1 MKNYVKILLAED
13 NPRDALLIQT
23 LLEESNDIKFEIM
36 HTTTLDDTLKLLSDG
51 IYDVV
56 LLDLGLPGHKGIET
70 FRTVYSHAP
79 EFPIVILTGLND
91 NTTALQVIKEG
102 AQDYLVKDNIDSELV
117 VRVIRYAIERKR
129 TEEKL
134 SRAKV
139 FLDSIINAMPN
150 PVFVKN
156 DRHQW
161 IILNDAFCNFMEI
174 PREKLLGKSE
184 SDVLPK
190 EKADIF
196 LEKDRLIFDTGGSH
210 ESELDF
216 TDSEG
221 LVHTILIRKTVMIDE
236 TGKRVLIGV
245 ITDVTELKKA
255 REEAEAANRAKS
267 DFLANMSHEIR
278 TPMNAILGF
287 SEILKEK
294 ISDKRYGQYLS
305 LIRTSGKLLLT
316 LINDILDLSK
326 IEAGKMQLAYKA
338 VNPYSIFKEITNI
351 LSQKIEEKGLK
362 FILETDLNPSAY
374 LLLDEARLRQ
384 IILNLMGNAIKF
396 TESGT
401 IKLTTKT
408 KIYDLASDT
417 VDFIFS
423 VEDTGIGIPAEQK
436 KTIFDAFEQQS
447 GQDQAKYGGTGLG
460 LTITK
465 RLTEMMGGTIAV
477 SGEKGQ
483 GSVFTVTLPNV
494 QQVKSPDIVKKKN
507 KIPVDSIIFDK
518 TIIMIVD
525 DIKFNRDLLRGYL
538 QDYNFEFIEAKDG
551 QEACDLAKQHHPN
564 LILMD
569 LKMPVMD
576 GYKATQNIKECLE
589 TKDIP
594 IIAITASVMKNSAKK
609 IRCLCDGYLKK
620 PLKKDE
626 LVVDLARFLK
636 YSIIKPVPDIP
647 DKSPLDGKN
656 NCASYEPDYET
667 RKKIPELVQI
677 LENQFMKQ
685 WEEFNEILIMDDVE
699 QFANDLIQ
707 FGQDYNFPPITDYSE
722 LLADCVKI
730 FDVVEMKKK
739 MAEFPDFIKRVKS
752 MGDRLKC
759 D

>member
-1 MKNYVKILLAED
+1 MDKLNRLNSLKMIIIIFRDCKDSNFLLWCIFDGFKLLILLKCRTFRHISILVRKIRKPDDKTFAFPAIQIPDAKREQGMIAVLAASSLRVKVKRSAHTSRIDFSEISKAKAGKNYAAAYRYFRHPFDLVLDVSMIE
-13 NPRDALLIQT
+13 PRVFAQQKKRIAFTENLIDFT
-23 LLEESNDIKFEIM
+23 SDIFYDIK
-36 HTTTLDDTLKLLSDG
+36 DAG
-51 IYDVV
+51 V
-56 LLDLGLPGHKGIET
+56 
-70 FRTVYSHAP
+70 FR
-79 EFPIVILTGLND
+79 
-91 NTTALQVIKEG
+91 
-102 AQDYLVKDNIDSELV
+102 
-117 VRVIRYAIERKR
+117 
-129 TEEKL
+129 
-134 SRAKV
+134 
-139 FLDSIINAMPN
+139 
-150 PVFVKN
+150 
-156 DRHQW
+156 
-161 IILNDAFCNFMEI
+161 
-174 PREKLLGKSE
+174 
-184 SDVLPK
+184 
-190 EKADIF
+190 
-196 LEKDRLIFDTGGSH
+196 
-210 ESELDF
+210 
-216 TDSEG
+216 
-221 LVHTILIRKTVMIDE
+221 
-236 TGKRVLIGV
+236 
-245 ITDVTELKKA
+245 
-255 REEAEAANRAKS
+255 
-267 DFLANMSHEIR
+267 FLANMSHEIR

-294 ISDKRYGQYLS
+294 ISDKQHGQYLS
-305 LIRTSGKLLLT
+305 MIRASGKLLLT

-351 LSQKIEEKGLK
+351 LSQKIEEKRLK

-408 KIYDLASDT
+408 KIHDLTSDT

-460 LTITK
+460 LAITK

-494 QQVKSPDIVKKKN
+494 QQVKSPDILKKKN
-507 KIPVDSIIFDK
+507 KTPVDSIIFDK

-525 DIKFNRDLLRGYL
+525 DITSNRDLLRGYL

-594 IIAITASVMKNSAKK
+594 IIAITASVMKNSGKD

-620 PLKKDE
+620 PLKKDA
-626 LVVDLARFLK
+626 LVVVLARFLK
-636 YSIIKPVPDIP
+636 YSIIKLVPDMSGT
-647 DKSPLDGKN
+647 SPLDEKN

-677 LENQFMKQ
+677 LETQFMKQ
-685 WEEFNEILIMDDVE
+685 WEEFNEILIMDDVG

-707 FGQDYNFPPITDYSE
+707 FGRDYNFPPITDYSE
-722 LLADCVKI
+722 LLADCVEI

-752 MGDRLKC
+752 MGDQLTC